1 MKLKT
6 ILSSPFGT
14 CLKTFVSTLLALIMA
29 KYTSEGIIC
38 TDIACLKPVF
48 FAAVFSVLPMI
59 INWFNP
65 SYQGYGVQPKDAVTD
80 GN

>member
-1 MKLKT
+1 MKKL
-6 ILSSPFGT
+6 LSTPFGT
-14 CLKTFVSTLLALIMA
+14 CLKTFVSTLLALITA

-38 TDIACLKPVF
+38 TDIACLKPVA
-48 FAAVFSVLPMI
+48 FAAFFSVVPMI

-65 SYQGYGVQPKDAVTD
+65 AYQGYGVQPKDPQPTD